1 MSPSFKQFI
10 AALGWMLVMTRVA
23 SAQLDTPQSTETPNW
38 MGTHTWFIL
47 LALGALLAWG
57 ISYSIQLQKESLQRR
72 KGRDELIL
80 RKETILN
87 EIAALESRKDTGE
100 VSESRYEKEF
110 KELKVRLSRV
120 IEQLGAR

>member
-1 MSPSFKQFI
+1 MRPSFKQFI

-23 SAQLDTPQSTETPNW
+23 AAQLDTPQSTETPNW
-38 MGTHTWFIL
+38 MGAHTWFIL
-47 LALGALLAWG
+47 LAFGALLAWG